1 MSHGRHLGSCPSGL
15 SSDAA
20 AEAKSR
26 LTSRL
31 PSRDQDPLTDRM
43 NSEGVCNQTF
53 GKAGL
58 GGPKGDGAPSLVG
71 RKQAPRVQEDGG
83 GCGQVAGGQE
93 LALDQLQRLEA
104 CRESVVRPEPPA
116 GAPSG
121 PCPLRRASTPPSP
134 HLLGL
139 SIPPRRHPLPWSS
152 GGRGKGAPGHPATQA
167 TLEKPEMPDTPPLSS
182 PRSHTS
188 APAFGVPAADTEDRE
203 EQPLP

>member
-58 GGPKGDGAPSLVG
+58 GGPKGDGAPSLVV
-71 RKQAPRVQEDGG
+71 REQAPRVQEDGG

-93 LALDQLQRLEA
+93 LALDQLQGSR
-104 CRESVVRPEPPA
+104 PA
-116 GAPSG
+116 G
-121 PCPLRRASTPPSP
+121 RA
-134 HLLGL
+134 G
-139 SIPPRRHPLPWSS
+139 
-152 GGRGKGAPGHPATQA
+152 
-167 TLEKPEMPDTPPLSS
+167 
-182 PRSHTS
+182 
-188 APAFGVPAADTEDRE
+188 
-203 EQPLP
+203 